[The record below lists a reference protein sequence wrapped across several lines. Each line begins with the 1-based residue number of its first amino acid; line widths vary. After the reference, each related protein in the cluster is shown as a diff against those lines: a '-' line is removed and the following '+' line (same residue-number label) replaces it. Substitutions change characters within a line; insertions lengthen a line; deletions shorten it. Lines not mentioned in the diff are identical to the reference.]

1 MPPVIVDVFN
11 DFRAQLLRQEEAAM
25 REMAGRWLQVEQALS
40 TSMDALTLELA
51 NEGVATAEQLMRSR
65 RFQSLMVQTR
75 AELKHYERYL
85 QPRIESGQR
94 NMITAAIQHSETAV
108 QALATEAQITVPWN
122 RLPVR
127 NVEGMV
133 GLAGDGS
140 PLADVLA
147 DASTAGAEG
156 MRAQLVRGIALGVNP
171 REVARQ
177 AIRLGLGTAY
187 TRMAT
192 ISRSEMLRVYRLT
205 TLESYANSRVVTG
218 YRRLSARDDRVCPA
232 CLFADGNEYQ
242 INEGF
247 DAHVNC
253 VVGGTVVS
261 SPAILATSKRWFDG
275 QVIEIRTVNGN
286 VLTVTENH
294 PILTDK
300 GWVAAHL
307 LQEGDNVI
315 SSLDGERTVALVDPN
330 DYSRPTVIEDV
341 LESFAR
347 TGGMIPVS
355 VPTSPVDFHGDG
367 MHGNVDIVRADSFLD
382 GRRQAAF
389 GQPGGE
395 QSFIISSMGQG
406 LFLADSAVAK
416 LLEGALLTTR
426 CNMHGRSKP
435 GDFFGGALASQES
448 ISLGL
453 AADGYAG
460 FHQAAANDGADG
472 VIGGG
477 ESVLGFTGQITGD
490 DLGYGQPDAPAISR
504 YPALFQITEQ
514 CSIADAVT
522 LSDDSRAI
530 PGNVIADRV
539 VNLVRRQ
546 FSGHVYNLQTG
557 TGWYIAGG
565 IITHNCRCTL
575 IPVLRNVPPIRYET
589 GREWFARQPEGTQLE
604 ILGRGR
610 FDLWRRGE
618 ASLDDMVSRD
628 WSDTWGGSLRV
639 TRVRD
644 LG

>member
-171 REVARQ
+171 REVARR
-177 AIRLGLGTAY
+177 AIRLGLGTSL
-187 TRMAT
+187 TRMAAIART
-192 ISRSEMLRVYRLT
+192 ESLRVYRLT
-205 TLESYANSRVVTG
+205 SLESYRNSRVVVG
-218 YRRLSARDDRVCPA
+218 YKRLSARDNRTCPA
-232 CLFADGNEYQ
+232 CLFADGQFYP
-242 INEGF
+242 IDYGF
-247 DAHVNC
+247 DSHV
-253 VVGGTVVS
+253 
-261 SPAILATSKRWFDG
+261 
-275 QVIEIRTVNGN
+275 
-286 VLTVTENH
+286 
-294 PILTDK
+294 
-300 GWVAAHL
+300 
-307 LQEGDNVI
+307 
-315 SSLDGERTVALVDPN
+315 
-330 DYSRPTVIEDV
+330 
-341 LESFAR
+341 
-347 TGGMIPVS
+347 
-355 VPTSPVDFHGDG
+355 
-367 MHGNVDIVRADSFLD
+367 
-382 GRRQAAF
+382 
-389 GQPGGE
+389 
-395 QSFIISSMGQG
+395 
-406 LFLADSAVAK
+406 
-416 LLEGALLTTR
+416 
-426 CNMHGRSKP
+426 
-435 GDFFGGALASQES
+435 
-448 ISLGL
+448 
-453 AADGYAG
+453 
-460 FHQAAANDGADG
+460 
-472 VIGGG
+472 
-477 ESVLGFTGQITGD
+477 
-490 DLGYGQPDAPAISR
+490 
-504 YPALFQITEQ
+504 
-514 CSIADAVT
+514 
-522 LSDDSRAI
+522 
-530 PGNVIADRV
+530 
-539 VNLVRRQ
+539 
-546 FSGHVYNLQTG
+546 
-557 TGWYIAGG
+557 
-565 IITHNCRCTL
+565 NCRCTL
-575 IPVLRNVPPIRYET
+575 LPQLANVPPVRYET
-589 GREWFARQPEGTQLE
+589 GQEWFARQPEGTQLE

-618 ASLDDMVSRD
+618 ASLTDMVSRD